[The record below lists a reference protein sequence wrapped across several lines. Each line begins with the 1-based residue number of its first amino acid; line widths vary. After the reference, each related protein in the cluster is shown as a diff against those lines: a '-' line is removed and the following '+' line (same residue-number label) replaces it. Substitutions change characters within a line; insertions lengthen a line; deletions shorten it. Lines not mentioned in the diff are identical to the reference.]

1 MVSVPEPM
9 GNKQFFGLCAFTR
22 SWEGLK
28 LCQNV
33 ARVSPGGVKGLDL
46 GLGMFTYLAPC
57 MVSVASSPC
66 CDPPKLMVFFLG
78 INRFDPTNFSKFQHS
93 QITGA
98 HNAVGAPGGGH
109 GSGRD
114 IAWCCKRQRQNVTI

>member
-1 MVSVPEPM
+1 MVLVPEPM

-66 CDPPKLMVFFLG
+66 SDPPKLCVCLLLQDLLQSCSRG
-78 INRFDPTNFSKFQHS
+78 
-93 QITGA
+93 
-98 HNAVGAPGGGH
+98 VEEE
-109 GSGRD
+109 SGRL
-114 IAWCCKRQRQNVTI
+114 VL

>member
-1 MVSVPEPM
+1 MVLVPEPM

-28 LCQNV
+28 LCQNRDV

-57 MVSVASSPC
+57 MVSGASS
-66 CDPPKLMVFFLG
+66 
-78 INRFDPTNFSKFQHS
+78 
-93 QITGA
+93 
-98 HNAVGAPGGGH
+98 
-109 GSGRD
+109 
-114 IAWCCKRQRQNVTI
+114 QRQNVTI

>member
-66 CDPPKLMVFFLG
+66 CDPPNDGFFFWASIDL
-78 INRFDPTNFSKFQHS
+78 IPQISANFSILKS
-93 QITGA
+93 LA
-98 HNAVGAPGGGH
+98 HTM
-109 GSGRD
+109 
-114 IAWCCKRQRQNVTI
+114 Q

>member
-1 MVSVPEPM
+1 MVLVPEPM

-22 SWEGLK
+22 SWSWEGLK

-66 CDPPKLMVFFLG
+66 SDPPKLMVFF
-78 INRFDPTNFSKFQHS
+78 F
-93 QITGA
+93 
-98 HNAVGAPGGGH
+98 GH
-109 GSGRD
+109 QS
-114 IAWCCKRQRQNVTI
+114 I

>member
-22 SWEGLK
+22 SWEGLKLCQNVARVSPGGVNWEGLK

-66 CDPPKLMVFFLG
+66 SDPPKLMVFF
-78 INRFDPTNFSKFQHS
+78 F
-93 QITGA
+93 
-98 HNAVGAPGGGH
+98 GH
-109 GSGRD
+109 QS
-114 IAWCCKRQRQNVTI
+114 I

>member
-1 MVSVPEPM
+1 MVLDPEPM

-46 GLGMFTYLAPC
+46 GLGMFTYLHGERRFIPRLRPPQTHGFFFW
-57 MVSVASSPC
+57 ASIDLIPQISA
-66 CDPPKLMVFFLG
+66 
-78 INRFDPTNFSKFQHS
+78 NFSILKS
-93 QITGA
+93 LA
-98 HNAVGAPGGGH
+98 HTM
-109 GSGRD
+109 
-114 IAWCCKRQRQNVTI
+114 Q

>member
-1 MVSVPEPM
+1 MVLVPEPM

-66 CDPPKLMVFFLG
+66 SDPQTHGFFFWASIDL
-78 INRFDPTNFSKFQHS
+78 IPQISANFSILKS
-93 QITGA
+93 LA
-98 HNAVGAPGGGH
+98 HTM
-109 GSGRD
+109 
-114 IAWCCKRQRQNVTI
+114 Q

>member
-1 MVSVPEPM
+1 MAMVSIPEPM

-46 GLGMFTYLAPC
+46 GLGMLTYLAPC
-57 MVSVASSPC
+57 MVSVASSHAAT
-66 CDPPKLMVFFLG
+66 PPWFF
-78 INRFDPTNFSKFQHS
+78 FF
-93 QITGA
+93 
-98 HNAVGAPGGGH
+98 GH
-109 GSGRD
+109 QS
-114 IAWCCKRQRQNVTI
+114 I

>member
-1 MVSVPEPM
+1 MVLVPEPM

-66 CDPPKLMVFFLG
+66 SDPPKLMVFF
-78 INRFDPTNFSKFQHS
+78 F
-93 QITGA
+93 
-98 HNAVGAPGGGH
+98 GH
-109 GSGRD
+109 QS
-114 IAWCCKRQRQNVTI
+114 I

>member
-1 MVSVPEPM
+1 MAMVSIQEPM
-9 GNKQFFGLCAFTR
+9 GNKQLSGLCDFTR

-57 MVSVASSPC
+57 MVSVASSHAATPSN
-66 CDPPKLMVFFLG
+66 PWFF
-78 INRFDPTNFSKFQHS
+78 FF
-93 QITGA
+93 
-98 HNAVGAPGGGH
+98 GH
-109 GSGRD
+109 
-114 IAWCCKRQRQNVTI
+114 